1 MLYWL
6 LIEYEEDGITKYI
19 EKFFNSEIKRRRFV
33 EEFRKGRK

>member
-19 EKFFNSEIKRRRFV
+19 EKFFNSAIERKNFV
-33 EEFRKGRK
+33 RDFRKGRK